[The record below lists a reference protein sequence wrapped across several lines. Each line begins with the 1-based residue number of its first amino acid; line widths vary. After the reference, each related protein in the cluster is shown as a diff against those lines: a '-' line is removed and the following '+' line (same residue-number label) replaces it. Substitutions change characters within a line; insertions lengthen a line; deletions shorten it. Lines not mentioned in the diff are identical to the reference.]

1 MLGNSAE
8 LPLVAALA
16 ELEEPLVARAM
27 ADLVRAEILRP
38 DAPLGFV
45 HPLVRDAVYHELPAA
60 ERALLHAAAAQL
72 LRDAQASDE
81 DVATQLLAAP
91 YRGERWV
98 VELLQAAAAGARHKG
113 AADSAV
119 AYLERALAEPV
130 PEDLRTSLL
139 LELGLTETL
148 TSGPAAAAHLREA
161 WEAIDE
167 PPARASIAATL
178 ARTLLFTAPAQEAAE
193 VTNRALAETPAELI
207 DERQALKALQLMA
220 VFFGAD
226 GHDEMTRLRHIAIE
240 GAGPG
245 AKMLAAITSFCLA
258 LTGASAEECV
268 PMAREALADG
278 ILIDV
283 DPGLFPVAAITVLVM
298 ADLDEALVEWDRLRD
313 RAHRSGSLLGIL
325 TVGLWRGFTLLWRG
339 ELLDA
344 EESLDGVEQDF
355 LTWGLVQSSETY
367 VPAFLGAVRA
377 TARRCRSR
385 AGDAWTR
392 PGSTNTTPTGT
403 ATCCG
408 AGARCCSSTDGTR
421 MRSPSPTTSRP
432 GSRSSLIRDGRR
444 GVR

>member
-1 MLGNSAE
+1 
-8 LPLVAALA
+8 
-16 ELEEPLVARAM
+16 M

-81 DVATQLLAAP
+81 DVATELLAAP

-161 WEAIDE
+161 WEAIAE

-178 ARTLLFTAPAQEAAE
+178 ARTLLFTAPAQEVAE

-207 DERQALKALQLMA
+207 DERQAL
-220 VFFGAD
+220 
-226 GHDEMTRLRHIAIE
+226 RHPAH
-240 GAGPG
+240 GCLLWCRRARRDDPAQAYRDRGGGPG
-245 AKMLAAITSFCLA
+245 
-258 LTGASAEECV
+258 
-268 PMAREALADG
+268 
-278 ILIDV
+278 
-283 DPGLFPVAAITVLVM
+283 
-298 ADLDEALVEWDRLRD
+298 
-313 RAHRSGSLLGIL
+313 
-325 TVGLWRGFTLLWRG
+325 G
-339 ELLDA
+339 ED
-344 EESLDGVEQDF
+344 
-355 LTWGLVQSSETY
+355 
-367 VPAFLGAVRA
+367 
-377 TARRCRSR
+377 ARR
-385 AGDAWTR
+385 DHVVL
-392 PGSTNTTPTGT
+392 PGV
-403 ATCCG
+403 
-408 AGARCCSSTDGTR
+408 DGCER
-421 MRSPSPTTSRP
+421 
-432 GSRSSLIRDGRR
+432 
-444 GVR
+444 